1 MPVLGRGGKLELR
14 RETPEPTA
22 IKFVV
27 VDAAAGSLPLA
38 GRAIWPGDQVTI
50 YSARGLPFYGA
61 NMVPLCPGGMGMIPG
76 TVLYR
81 HPSWTNN
88 TTFFPSN
95 LPTSFWPDL
104 PVQTTANVYIG
115 IDQLGR
121 ATFYSSRAAALNGGP
136 TGRSQLAPVDF
147 DTLTVT
153 PIDNDWL
160 VLLDLTKWTLNTD
173 AASVDQT
180 GLGARFGESVKT
192 LLTGGGDLEFFA
204 DRKSRSGA
212 ADTTML
218 LNLLLM
224 VERGCKAEARFWMLN
239 DRPAMN
245 NSELL
250 PGDLY
255 YQAEILI
262 LGSSI
267 QTAAAEL
274 ISGAAR
280 FVTTGAIML
289 QVGL

>member
-14 RETPEPTA
+14 RETPDPTS
-22 IKFVV
+22 ISFVLADV
-27 VDAAAGSLPLA
+27 AVGTLQLA
-38 GRAIWPGDQVTI
+38 GNTLWPGDQVTI
-50 YSARGLPFYGA
+50 AADRGLPFYGA
-61 NMVPLCPGGMGMIPG
+61 DMVPLCPGGMGMIPG

-88 TTFFPSN
+88 TTFFPST
-95 LPTSFWPDL
+95 LPTSFWPSL
-104 PVQTTANVYIG
+104 PIQTTANVYIG
-115 IDQLGR
+115 VNQLGR
-121 ATFYSSRAAALNGGP
+121 ASFYSSRAAALNGGSV
-136 TGRSQLAPVDF
+136 GRTQLAPVDF

-160 VLLDLTKWTLNTD
+160 VLCDMQKWTLNTE

-204 DRKSRSGA
+204 DRRSRNGA

-224 VERGCKAEARFWMLN
+224 VERGCKAEARFWMLC
-239 DRPAMN
+239 DRQERA

-262 LGSSI
+262 LGTSI

-274 ISGAAR
+274 ITGSAR
-280 FVTTGAIML
+280 FVTTGTIQLLM
-289 QVGL
+289 GL